1 MVAITRRSL
10 TGGIIIA
17 FLVLVAIVSIVPL
30 MHEASISLSSE
41 NAVLR
46 RDVGLFPTE
55 FSLRSYQKVFADKSI
70 AKSLVT
76 TSFITIVYTVIS
88 MILTICCAYPLTRPQ
103 LLRCAP
109 KDVGSRTPNG
119 TECGRRP
126 FRSERAPGAEQR
138 NAEHM
143 VKDFAECAVTT
154 V

>member
-70 AKSLVT
+70 RKQRHIYLNTRCPCQIKIAFMADRCKYLSQKICIGYIYLYFKENTPHCQGHLYLKKYVP
-76 TSFITIVYTVIS
+76 
-88 MILTICCAYPLTRPQ
+88 ILI
-103 LLRCAP
+103 
-109 KDVGSRTPNG
+109 PN
-119 TECGRRP
+119 
-126 FRSERAPGAEQR
+126 S
-138 NAEHM
+138 
-143 VKDFAECAVTT
+143 
-154 V
+154 